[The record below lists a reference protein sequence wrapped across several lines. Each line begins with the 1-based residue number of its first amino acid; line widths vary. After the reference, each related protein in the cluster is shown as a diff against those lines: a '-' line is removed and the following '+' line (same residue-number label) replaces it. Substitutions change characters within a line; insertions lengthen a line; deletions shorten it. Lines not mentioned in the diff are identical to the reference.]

1 MEISTKWIL
10 DLLKEE
16 IRKAD
21 VNAEKATRQSK
32 YSIQDYWMCLE
43 FKLQRIHDQIAKE
56 GGFDRVPEMPYRKK
70 LNEFRKSLLKQN
82 DTSRENNG
90 GGIRSIRS
98 VGKANGSP
106 ICRVLR

>member
-1 MEISTKWIL
+1 MAITTEISTKRVL

-16 IRKAD
+16 IRAAD
-21 VNAEKATRQSK
+21 ANAEKATRQSK

-56 GGFDRVPEMPYRKK
+56 CGFERVPEMPYRKK

-82 DTSRENNG
+82 DERKTDD
-90 GGIRSIRS
+90 
-98 VGKANGSP
+98 P
-106 ICRVLR
+106 L

>member
-1 MEISTKWIL
+1 VAIRMEISIKWIL

-82 DTSRENNG
+82 DTSRENN
-90 GGIRSIRS
+90 
-98 VGKANGSP
+98 
-106 ICRVLR
+106 

>member
-82 DTSRENNG
+82 DERKTDD
-90 GGIRSIRS
+90 
-98 VGKANGSP
+98 P
-106 ICRVLR
+106 L